1 MAAGIS
7 AQVLEEVRELRL
19 DIHKIDTK
27 LEVHI
32 AQDAENCKKLNDVY
46 KEMYGNGD
54 RRGLKNEASIWF
66 EEHAD
71 KKAAK
76 KHLIMDAKSL
86 IIAFLINTGLAVL
99 LAKIIP

>member
-7 AQVLEEVRELRL
+7 AQVLEEVRELRT

-32 AQDAENCKKLNDVY
+32 AQDIDSCKKLEELRID
-46 KEMYGNGD
+46 MYGDKNHK
-54 RRGLKNEASIWF
+54 GLKNEAAVWF
-66 EEHAD
+66 EERAD
-71 KKAAK
+71 KKESK

-86 IIAFLINTGLAVL
+86 IIAFIINTGLAVL